1 VKITDRAARLKG
13 LRSLID
19 EHVNKANLGAM
30 PVPVHLMSSDESRCP
45 SKFRYATVENLPA
58 EGAIVL
64 SSKARAPYTV
74 CVEVNHVNQ
83 KASKVDAGGG
93 LCPCRSRQPR
103 PRANSG
109 LASHDESQRTRT
121 ELRHHDMIKDFV
133 KDSDARPKGL
143 FKEPFAD
150 FADRIQSTSNYRGP
164 NWHLIPLIVKA
175 RADDVRQEELAY
187 RLLRWF
193 QRLFSRHKLNLWL
206 RPFIIIATTHDGGC
220 LEAVSNSISLD
231 ALKKHYGDSWISL
244 KNYFDT
250 AFPRLPSKSSRR
262 HSIGNGQKVVLYQD
276 ALMNFAKS
284 MAAYSII
291 CYVLAIRDRHNGNI
305 MLDDEGHIIHVD
317 FGFMLC
323 GAPGGKVLQ
332 KMGGFEHSGGFKLSK
347 ELAEVM
353 GGPES
358 PAFQVFREAV
368 IDGMIAVRKEADDLL
383 AMLQLSMI
391 GAENFSQPCFEHP
404 LGYPEAVVDDMRHR
418 LRLHEVDER
427 GREVAPMSDDEFH
440 TYVMDMIDHSQDH
453 WRTVVYDWVQLKQND
468 IR

>member
-1 VKITDRAARLKG
+1 
-13 LRSLID
+13 
-19 EHVNKANLGAM
+19 
-30 PVPVHLMSSDESRCP
+30 MS
-45 SKFRYATVENLPA
+45 
-58 EGAIVL
+58 
-64 SSKARAPYTV
+64 
-74 CVEVNHVNQ
+74 Q
-83 KASKVDAGGG
+83 
-93 LCPCRSRQPR
+93 
-103 PRANSG
+103 
-109 LASHDESQRTRT
+109 T
-121 ELRHHDMIKDFV
+121 ELRHRDMV
-133 KDSDARPKGL
+133 KNFAKESDKRPKGL
-143 FKEPFAD
+143 FKETFEELM
-150 FADRIQSTSNYRGP
+150 YRVKSKSLYAGP
-164 NWHLIPLIVKA
+164 HWHLIPLIVKA

-187 RLLRWF
+187 RLLKWF
-193 QRLFSRHKLNLWL
+193 QRVFARHKLQLWL

-244 KNYFDT
+244 KNHFET
-250 AFPRLPSKSSRR
+250 TFPRLPGKARSEK
-262 HSIGNGQKVVLYQD
+262 NGDGHKVVLYHD
-276 ALMNFAKS
+276 ALLNFAKS

-347 ELAEVM
+347 EMGEVM
-353 GGPES
+353 GGADS

-368 IDGMIAVRKEADDLL
+368 IDGMMAVRKEANDLL
-383 AMLQLSMI
+383 AMLQLSML

-418 LRLHEVDER
+418 LRLHEIDER
-427 GREVAPMSDDEFH
+427 GREVAPMSDEEFH
-440 TYVMDMIDHSQDH
+440 AYVMDMIDHSQDH